1 MEAGGHTMKAKRK
14 HRPGLSEHIQNNAE
28 CLRRLI
34 LIVSIALPHTTND
47 ISALMSEW
55 VKIHVV
61 SAIIP
66 NIRPPVPHLV
76 D

>member
-1 MEAGGHTMKAKRK
+1 MKAKRK

-55 VKIHVV
+55 VKIHKEINTELEA
-61 SAIIP
+61 STKA
-66 NIRPPVPHLV
+66 
-76 D
+76 